1 MEKLLPQN
9 IEAESG
15 VLGSIIIDPEAIVQ
29 IADFLMAE
37 DFYRDA
43 HRTIYEVIIQLYEQQ
58 QPADFITICDELE
71 SRGKL
76 EGVGGPSYVTSLINQ
91 VPTSGNVE
99 YYGRIV
105 ERTAILRRLIHAA
118 GEIAATAYQESD
130 ADVAL
135 EKAEQLIFNIS
146 QRHAHADFS
155 PLRDI
160 LSDYMSKLDQL
171 HDRRGT
177 IVGVPTGF
185 ADLDRLTGGLQRS
198 DLIILAARPAMGKCV
213 RATTLIDNPIT
224 GERLTVEEYVKHQ
237 IPQVLSISDKGKVR
251 ATVISH
257 WIDSGIQP
265 CYRVQTR
272 LGRMVEVTG
281 HHPFLTVQGWKP
293 LHDLS
298 VGQRIGVPT
307 SVPVFGTDESLS
319 LDKVRLLAYFIAEGG
334 LTGNSPAFTNTDPII
349 VDDFKRI
356 IETRFPTCAI
366 RQERISYTVAQQKK
380 VYTQRGIAILPAN
393 PVTTWL
399 RELGLMGK
407 LAKDK
412 FFPACVW
419 TWSRRYLAEF
429 LRVLLSCDGCIY
441 SFKGVPIIEFT
452 VASQQLAADVNH
464 AFTRFGIISKYC
476 RKGDNAWRVEVTSP
490 ESVQKYQREIGWIG
504 EKTTRFAEYEYVITS
519 RGGNYGHAPKD
530 VWQIIRANAL
540 VPNHSYIGSVVGM
553 TGASPVTTIPE
564 NAALPRNSGQYSS
577 DRACPCHA
585 CRVADPIYDLR
596 GPNAHTN
603 QSISRTRLSAFADAL
618 DSPTLRFVASPDIY
632 WDEIV
637 AIEAIGEHQVYDLTV
652 PDGANFVAQDVFVHN
667 TSFALSLAHNSAIK
681 HKQSIAVFSLEMSK
695 EQLVQ
700 RFLSMDAGIDQQRL
714 RTGWIED
721 DEWERIIYAM
731 GTLSEASIWID
742 DTAGISTMEMRSKAR
757 RLQAEHGVDLI
768 IVDYLQLMQSTAGGS
783 RNKNREQEISEISR
797 NLKGLAR
804 EINVPVLAL
813 AQLSRAVESR
823 SSKIPQLSDL
833 RESGCVTGDTLVYL
847 PDEGIYRPI
856 EQLVGKTGF
865 RVLALN
871 EATWQLE
878 PQPVTNAFATG
889 IKPVYKMKTRLG
901 RTIRATGN
909 HKFLTIHGWKRLD
922 ELTKDERVALPRR
935 LSGPTQS
942 TMSNDE
948 LALLGH
954 LIGDGCTLPTHAMQY
969 TTNDPTLAEVVAD
982 LAIKVFGDTIVP
994 RIQKERDWYQV
1005 YLPPSYKLTHNTHN
1019 PIVNWLGDLGVF
1031 GLRSYEKYVPDKVF
1045 AQPAESIA
1053 LFLRHLWSTDG
1064 CIHLSHGKK
1073 HYAGIYYAS
1082 SSNRLAQNV
1091 QSLLLR
1097 LGINAT
1103 LSRHAQTGKGRD
1115 QYHVTVSGKSEIE
1128 QFLHLVG
1135 GLGQNKTMHHSTI
1148 VEHLSLR
1155 TANTNRDIV
1164 PHEVWR
1170 LLAVP
1175 AMQAAGLAGRKMQAS
1190 LGNAYCGTSLYKQN
1204 LSRERALR
1212 LAQVVTSTQ
1221 LTALAHSDVYWDK
1234 IISIEPDGEENVY
1247 DLTVNERHNFVANNI
1262 ISHNS
1267 IEQDS
1272 DIVMFIYRDDVYNP
1286 ESERK
1291 NIADIIIAKHR
1302 NGPVGEVSLFF
1313 QASQTRFRD
1322 LEVSPPTE

>member
-171 HDRRGT
+171 HERRGS

-198 DLIILAARPAMGKCV
+198 DLIILAARPAMGKCL
-213 RATTLIDNPIT
+213 AAWTLIDEPST
-224 GERLTVEEYVKHQ
+224 GERLTIEEYVKRQ
-237 IPQVLSISDKGKVR
+237 IPQVLSISDEGKVR
-251 ATVISH
+251 SATVSH
-257 WIDSGIQP
+257 WVDSGIQP

-298 VGQRIGVPT
+298 VGQRIGIPT

-319 LDKVRLLAYFIAEGG
+319 LEKVRLLAYFIAEGG
-334 LTGNSPAFTNTDPII
+334 LTGTSPAFTNTDPII
-349 VDDFKRI
+349 IDDFKSI
-356 IETRFPTCAI
+356 IATYFPTCNL
-366 RQERISYTVAQQKK
+366 RQERITYTVAQQKK
-380 VYTQRGIAILPAN
+380 VYTQRGIAILPVN
-393 PVTTWL
+393 PVTQWL
-399 RELGLMGK
+399 RELGLMGE

-419 TWSRRYLAEF
+419 TWNSRYLAEF
-429 LRVLLSCDGCIY
+429 LRVLMSCDGCIY

-476 RKGDNAWRVEVTSP
+476 RKGENAWRVEITSP
-490 ESVQKYQREIGWIG
+490 ESVQKYQREIGWLG
-504 EKTTRFAEYEYVITS
+504 EKTARFAEYEHAITS
-519 RGGNYGHAPKD
+519 RAGNYGHAPKD
-530 VWQIIRANAL
+530 VWQIIRANTQQQGLSLSKLA
-540 VPNHSYIGSVVGM
+540 YI
-553 TGASPVTTIPE
+553 
-564 NAALPRNSGQYSS
+564 SGQTTKQGKY
-577 DRACPCHA
+577 AGYH
-585 CRVADPIYDLR
+585 
-596 GPNAHTN
+596 AHTN
-603 QSISRTRLSAFADAL
+603 QSISRTRLSAFGDAL
-618 DSPTLRFVASPDIY
+618 DSPTLRFIASPDIY

-637 AIEAIGEHQVYDLTV
+637 TIEAIGEHQVYDLTV

-681 HKQSIAVFSLEMSK
+681 HKQSVAVFSLEMSK

-721 DEWERIIYAM
+721 DEWERIIFAM
-731 GTLSEASIWID
+731 GTLSETSIWID

-768 IVDYLQLMQSTAGGS
+768 IVDYLQLMQSTSGGS

-804 EINVPVLAL
+804 EINVPVMAL

-847 PDEGIYRPI
+847 PDEGVYRPI
-856 EQLVGKTGF
+856 EQLVGKSGF

-878 PQPVTNAFATG
+878 AQPVTNAFATG

-901 RTIRATGN
+901 RAIRATGN

-922 ELTKDERVALPRR
+922 ELSIDERLALPRT
-935 LSGPTQS
+935 LAGPTQA

-982 LAIKVFGDTIVP
+982 LAVKVFGEKITP

-1005 YLPPSYKLTHNTHN
+1005 YLPPSYKLTHNTYN
-1019 PIVNWLGDLGVF
+1019 PIVNWLSKLGVF
-1031 GLRSYEKYVPDKVF
+1031 GLRSYEKFVPDKVF
-1045 AQPAESIA
+1045 AQPASSIA
-1053 LFLRHLWSTDG
+1053 QFLRHLWSTDR
-1064 CIHLSHGKK
+1064 CIHLHGKK
-1073 HYAGIYYAS
+1073 HYTSIYYAS
-1082 SSNRLAQNV
+1082 SSARLAQNV

-1097 LGINAT
+1097 LGINAI
-1103 LSRHAQTGKGRD
+1103 LSKHAQVGKGRD
-1115 QYHVTVSGKSEIE
+1115 QYHVTVSGKNEIE
-1128 QFLHLVG
+1128 NFLQLVG
-1135 GLGQNKTMHHSTI
+1135 GLGQNKTTHHSTI
-1148 VEHLSLR
+1148 VEHLALR
-1155 TANTNRDIV
+1155 PANTNRDVV
-1164 PHEVWR
+1164 PHEIWR

-1175 AMQAAGLAGRKMQAS
+1175 AMQVAGVTTRKMQEG
-1190 LGNAYCGTSLYKQN
+1190 LGNAYCGTGLYKQN
-1204 LSRERALR
+1204 LSRERAAK
-1212 LAQVVTSTQ
+1212 LAQVVSSVQ
-1221 LTALAHSDVYWDK
+1221 LATLAQSDVYWDK
-1234 IISIEPDGEENVY
+1234 IVSIEPDGEENVY
-1247 DLTVNERHNFVANNI
+1247 DLTVHELHNFVVNDV